1 MDKEKQALDRAK
13 SEIADILAS
22 AVTSGII
29 TESAENITSLTQL
42 MNEVGRT
49 SAVGRLVAD
58 LDPRVINKDLS

>member
-29 TESAENITSLTQL
+29 TGSAENITSLTQL

-58 LDPRVINKDLS
+58 LDPV